1 MPCSRRLA
9 NQLPG
14 NIEDNL
20 HHSST
25 TGNEAG
31 GNFDPWVLGGGDS
44 VQETSR
50 PLLVWIAE
58 HVFSYITLE
67 MVRAF
72 FIKPVTKLH
81 MF

>member
-1 MPCSRRLA
+1 MRLVET
-9 NQLPG
+9 LTHG
-14 NIEDNL
+14 C
-20 HHSST
+20 
-25 TGNEAG
+25 
-31 GNFDPWVLGGGDS
+31 LGGGDS